1 MEDALVLRQSAD
13 LAVDRERIAKR
24 DGGVTESVTGSQ
36 YQRRQPYKYS
46 RVVLEIL
53 SLQSD
58 VQRLRRLSSFLSN
71 CVDWYYSERISE

>member
-1 MEDALVLRQSAD
+1 MLRQSAD

-36 YQRRQPYKYS
+36 YQRRQPYKLS
-46 RVVLEIL
+46 RVVFEIL

-58 VQRLRRLSSFLSN
+58 VQRLRMLSSFLSN
-71 CVDWYYSERISE
+71 CVIGYYSERCSE